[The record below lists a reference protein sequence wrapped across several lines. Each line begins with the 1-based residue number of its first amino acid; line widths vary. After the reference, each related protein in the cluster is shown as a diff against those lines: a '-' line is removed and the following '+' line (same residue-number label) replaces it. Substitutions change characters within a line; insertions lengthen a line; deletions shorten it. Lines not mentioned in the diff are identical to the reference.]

1 MFMGL
6 VYAEIEIVNA
16 EQLGMAKRHLLDQDE
31 VKKMKIRV
39 MADSGA
45 WMMCIN
51 ENIQSIMDLPFIRK
65 EKVRL
70 ADGQRV
76 EYDVVGEIEVRFG
89 GRLARCEAVV
99 LPGDTRPLLG
109 AVPMELLNLVI
120 HPQRHELLV
129 SSEEPLLVGIYK

>member
-1 MFMGL
+1 MGL
-6 VYAEIEIVNA
+6 VYADVEIVNA
-16 EQLGMAKRHLLDQDE
+16 EELGMVKRHLMDEDE

-45 WMMCIN
+45 WMLCIN

-65 EKVRL
+65 EKVLL

-76 EYDVVGEIEVRFG
+76 EYDVVGEIEIRFG
-89 GRLARCEAVV
+89 GRFARCEALV

-129 SSEEPLLVGIYK
+129 SSDLPLLVGIYK